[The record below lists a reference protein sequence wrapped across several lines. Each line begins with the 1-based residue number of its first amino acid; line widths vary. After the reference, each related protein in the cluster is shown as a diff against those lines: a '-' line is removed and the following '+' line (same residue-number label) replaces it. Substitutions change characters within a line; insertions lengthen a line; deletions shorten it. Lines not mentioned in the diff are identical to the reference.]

1 MKIIKIE
8 DIKVDELPFDFN
20 ELNTISCFDRDDVKR
35 EDDDYNYCNN
45 YDRSI
50 TEVNMN
56 DFMNEINQII
66 LHIYN
71 KSLTAN

>member
-20 ELNTISCFDRDDVKR
+20 ELNAMSCFDRDDVKR

-45 YDRSI
+45 YDRPI
-50 TEVNMN
+50 IEVNMN